1 MIILNRFINYRQ
13 LNTFHDTFLCDTIN
27 TAVPSRYSRCHC
39 FLEMPVG
46 VSFSKCFCFCRKN
59 KSNFLANSKKK
70 GNAPN
75 SRSGLRPCWRD
86 VTVCDCSV
94 WTCSS
99 TTLVS
104 CRYLLVPPAP
114 HPPLPEREF
123 PHFHN
128 FIYVQSAAALLSPPI
143 NSSGNSVWR
152 QSVSPWCVCGTRTM
166 VRLLFLVLYASEFKL
181 MISLKAIKKKKSC
194 SAPCPCSEPALVNPQ
209 DVNDSRSGL
218 CRLIS
223 KEAS

>member
-1 MIILNRFINYRQ
+1 METLLTRDQ
-13 LNTFHDTFLCDTIN
+13 VCGHVDVMSLCVIVVCEP
-27 TAVPSRYSRCHC
+27 APVQHW
-39 FLEMPVG
+39 FPVG
-46 VSFSKCFCFCRKN
+46 IF
-59 KSNFLANSKKK
+59 
-70 GNAPN
+70 
-75 SRSGLRPCWRD
+75 WI
-86 VTVCDCSV
+86 
-94 WTCSS
+94 
-99 TTLVS
+99 
-104 CRYLLVPPAP
+104 PPP
-114 HPPLPEREF
+114 HPLHPPHRPLPEREF